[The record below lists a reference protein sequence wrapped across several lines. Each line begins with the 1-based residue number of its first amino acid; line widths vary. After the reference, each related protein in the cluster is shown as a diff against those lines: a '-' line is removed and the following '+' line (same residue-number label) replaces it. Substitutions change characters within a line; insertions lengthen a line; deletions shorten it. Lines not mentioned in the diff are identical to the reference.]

1 MWNSCLKPA
10 DKEIHYTLETQSAN
24 LLNSGESL
32 VDLISNEIV
41 GKKENLIKELEH
53 YGDALACNIFY
64 TLNSTF
70 ITPLDKEEISRL
82 AASIDSILDSADGAA
97 ERIILFKIKRPIA
110 AMAELAKF
118 IQSSAN
124 EIHLLVTKL
133 ENIKTAR
140 SLRPAGPPRR
150 RPRHR
155 RHRDSRRMGRARRL
169 LHRVRGGRNGRP
181 RDHLGLQAAKIT
193 GSKSLC
199 QFILLRGIQQCPGQI
214 NILAVC

>member
-53 YGDALACNIFY
+53 NGDALACNIFY
-64 TLNSTF
+64 TLDSTF
-70 ITPLDKEEISRL
+70 ITPLDKEDISRL

-97 ERIILFKIKRPIA
+97 ERIFLFKIKRPIA
-110 AMAELAKF
+110 TMAELAKF

-133 ENIKTAR
+133 ENIKTSIEITAR
-140 SLRPAGPPRR
+140 CTNISEYE
-150 RPRHR
+150 HR
-155 RHRDSRRMGRARRL
+155 A
-169 LHRVRGGRNGRP
+169 
-181 RDHLGLQAAKIT
+181 DHIYRKAAAELFEISEPVEKVKMKEIYEALVEAT
-193 GSKSLC
+193 DRCVDVADVIEDIVLKYK
-199 QFILLRGIQQCPGQI
+199 
-214 NILAVC
+214 